1 MTAIQM
7 NAMNAEVWRNIGA
20 IADNEELMRRL
31 ARYTRRL
38 VQEQQS
44 APTLMTKEEYFAKLE
59 RAERQADRGEGML
72 MLPGEDL
79 THFLIRNGY
88 EI

>member
-7 NAMNAEVWRNIGA
+7 NAMSAEVWRNIGA

-44 APTLMTKEEYFAKLE
+44 DPTLMTKEEYFAKLE

>member
-44 APTLMTKEEYFAKLE
+44 DPTLMTKEEYFAKLE

>member
-44 APTLMTKEEYFAKLE
+44 DPTLMTKEEYFAKLE
-59 RAERQADRGEGML
+59 RAERQADRGEGMP

-88 EI
+88 ET

>member
-7 NAMNAEVWRNIGA
+7 NAMSAEVWRNIGA

-44 APTLMTKEEYFAKLE
+44 DPTLMTKEEYFAKLE
-59 RAERQADRGEGML
+59 RAERQADRGDPERL
-72 MLPGEDL
+72 
-79 THFLIRNGY
+79 
-88 EI
+88 

>member
-44 APTLMTKEEYFAKLE
+44 DPTLMTKEEYFAKLE

-72 MLPGEDL
+72 MLSGEDL

>member
-1 MTAIQM
+1 MNAVQM

-20 IADNEELMRRL
+20 IADNEPLMRRL
-31 ARYTRRL
+31 AHYTRRL
-38 VQEQQS
+38 VKEQEND
-44 APTLMTKEEYFAKLE
+44 PTLMSKEEYFAKLE

-79 THFLIRNGY
+79 SHFLIRNGY

>member
-38 VQEQQS
+38 VQEQRS
-44 APTLMTKEEYFAKLE
+44 DPALMTKEEYFAKLE
-59 RAERQADRGEGML
+59 RTERQADRGEGML

-79 THFLIRNGY
+79 THFLIRNSY

>member
-31 ARYTRRL
+31 ARYPRRL

-44 APTLMTKEEYFAKLE
+44 DPTLMTKEEYFAKLE

-79 THFLIRNGY
+79 SHFLIRNGY